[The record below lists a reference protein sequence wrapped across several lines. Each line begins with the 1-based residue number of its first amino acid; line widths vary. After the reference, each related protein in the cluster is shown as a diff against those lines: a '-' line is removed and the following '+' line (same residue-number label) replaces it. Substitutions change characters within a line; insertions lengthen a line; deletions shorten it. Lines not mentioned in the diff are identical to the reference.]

1 MTGAPTAE
9 EASVALLAANFEV
22 FLTELVDAAGRPL
35 ELPTHLL
42 EWAAL
47 IQGEPRLV
55 LRAPRGHGKTTVLLA
70 YALWC
75 CWRHNRTATGWLID
89 QDVPLFDIVL
99 ISATD
104 AQVAELMTRY
114 RDLLLANERLFG
126 ALLPEASSGTRRRTR
141 WSANE
146 IRLRNR
152 AIVRART
159 FRSSLRGLH
168 PDLVVLD
175 DVLNDENSLSSEQRD
190 KTYQWFM
197 GTLMPMDAKQ
207 ITIIGTALHQADLLA
222 QLGKK
227 MGQGVDKHHTP
238 LGFRAETFRALNE
251 VTGDTLWPERFPAD
265 KLLALRDEDPLSFS
279 REYQNDPR
287 DDAASLFPY
296 ALVQQA
302 IDAGADLALGMG
314 YPPVGPEVVVLGVD
328 LARSAAAHA
337 DYTVAIAVAWDPKT
351 GTRRILDVRRDKGL
365 DFRTQVE
372 LVRDLVIRHRALR
385 CVVEN
390 NGFQQWLIDELSLD
404 SALRGRIMGQHTGL
418 AKGDLR
424 DGIPR
429 LAHEF
434 QAGRWIIPSSDAH
447 SRQYAQILR
456 TELGAFGFR
465 DGKPMGLGEHDD
477 MVIAAW
483 LVERAIQSL
492 IDEVNAMP
500 TWEIV
505 TAEDLGIER
514 VRIGD
519 WDE

>member
-1 MTGAPTAE
+1 M
-9 EASVALLAANFEV
+9 
-22 FLTELVDAAGRPL
+22 
-35 ELPTHLL
+35 
-42 EWAAL
+42 
-47 IQGEPRLV
+47 
-55 LRAPRGHGKTTVLLA
+55 
-70 YALWC
+70 
-75 CWRHNRTATGWLID
+75 
-89 QDVPLFDIVL
+89 
-99 ISATD
+99 
-104 AQVAELMTRY
+104 
-114 RDLLLANERLFG
+114 
-126 ALLPEASSGTRRRTR
+126 
-141 WSANE
+141 
-146 IRLRNR
+146 
-152 AIVRART
+152 RART

-168 PDLVVLD
+168 PDLVLLD
-175 DVLNDENSLSSEQRD
+175 DVLNDENSLSSEQRN

-197 GTLMPMDAKQ
+197 GTLMPMDAAQ

-227 MGQGVDKHHTP
+227 MGEGVDKHHTP

-251 VTGDTLWPERFPAD
+251 VTGDTLWPERFPAA
-265 KLLALRDEDPLSFS
+265 KLLALRDEDPLIFS
-279 REYQNDPR
+279 REYQNDSR
-287 DDAASLFPY
+287 DDAASLFPH
-296 ALVQQA
+296 ALVQRA

-314 YPPVGPEVVVLGVD
+314 HPPVGPEVVVLGVD

-337 DYTVAIAVAWDPKT
+337 DYTVAIVAAWDPKT

-365 DFRTQVE
+365 DFRTQVA
-372 LVRDLVIRHRALR
+372 LVRDLVIRHRALL
-385 CVVEN
+385 CLVES

-404 SALRGRIMGQHTGL
+404 PALRGRIMGQHTGL

-456 TELGAFGFR
+456 TELAAFGFR
-465 DGKPMGLGEHDD
+465 DGRPMGLGEHDD

-492 IDEVNAMP
+492 LDQAYALP
-500 TWEIV
+500 TWEII